1 MKPID
6 EIRKLYDEVYDNIH
20 DNMELCIEELQRIE
34 EFIDDI
40 EDEEAYSIKDYI
52 HFIERLKID
61 GLYTE
66 ELERFMDDYIKFHN
80 E

>member
-1 MKPID
+1 MID

-34 EFIDDI
+34 ELIDDI
-40 EDEEAYSIKDYI
+40 GAEEAYSIKDYN
-52 HFIERLKID
+52 HFIERLKLD